1 MGSGR
6 RVGRMK
12 ELREDVGEKRM
23 RVSEREE
30 RRSKESGGKT
40 NKRKKGSRKER
51 GGGKK

>member
-23 RVSEREE
+23 RGEG
-30 RRSKESGGKT
+30 KGGAEK
-40 NKRKKGSRKER
+40 
-51 GGGKK
+51 